1 MKDRIK
7 WILVGVGFTF
17 GIQVLI
23 SLVFTWIAFR
33 AATNRIDVPQ
43 GFASVLVLG
52 FTLGAFLVGGFV
64 VGWMNEKV
72 RLGDAGIVAASTVG
86 LTAVVYAA
94 LQRPNKAQF
103 VSAAW
108 LANANG
114 DLALSG
120 QCVLFV
126 VLAIVTAA
134 IGAYIGWHMNVPQE
148 GVFDRV
154 ALAAGLIG
162 AVVGPFVLLA
172 IGGRDPNNPSAPGLP
187 WYFLVIVLLLVLVI
201 IGVGFFMFARE
212 SRDSDEISIS
222 PEHRR

>member
-7 WILVGVGFTF
+7 WMLAGIGFTF

-23 SLVFTWIAFR
+23 SLVFTWVAFR

-64 VGWMNEKV
+64 VGWMNERV
-72 RLGDAGIVAASTVG
+72 RLGDAAIVAVTTVF

-94 LQRPNKAQF
+94 LQRPNKGQF

-108 LANANG
+108 LANSSG
-114 DLALSG
+114 DLALTG
-120 QCVLFV
+120 QGVLFV
-126 VLAIVTAA
+126 VMAMVTAG

-154 ALAAGLIG
+154 ALLAGLIG

-201 IGVGFFMFARE
+201 IGVGFFMFARD
-212 SRDSDEISIS
+212 SRDSEEISIS